1 MTCHWISWKYN
12 NTTCFIV
19 LFLFCDWN

>member
-1 MTCHWISWKYN
+1 MMCHWISWKYN